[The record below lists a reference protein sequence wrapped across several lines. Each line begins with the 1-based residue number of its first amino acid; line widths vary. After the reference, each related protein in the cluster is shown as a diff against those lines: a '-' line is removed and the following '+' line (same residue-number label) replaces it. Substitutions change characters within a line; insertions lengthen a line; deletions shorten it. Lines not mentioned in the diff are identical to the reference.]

1 MPRYKYIAKSHPEK
15 STSGEIEAESERDA
29 INKLIQMGYFPI
41 SIKGDNLSEAKAGI
55 LNFRRV
61 SNKEIALFT
70 EQLSSLIESGV
81 SILNSLNTISG
92 QTKNKYLKAVLY
104 DVIARIK
111 DGNSLSDSLAAH
123 PDVFSG
129 LYSSLMHTGEAS
141 GNLKNTINQLAEFL
155 EKQEEFKNSLCSSLI
170 YPAFVCAVGVL
181 TVAVLLIF
189 VIPRLVNMFEDM
201 GQMLPLPTRI
211 LISAS
216 GFMRSY
222 WWLIFLTVSICIFL
236 FYRVL
241 RTMQGRTAWDRLKLK
256 MAILG
261 PIILKTEISRLTRTL
276 SLLLSGGMPITS
288 GLEISTTVIDNQIL
302 KAEAIRFKDLICNG
316 SSLSVAFKTSRLFP
330 DVVTNIVEIG
340 EETGVLDKSLLR
352 IAEDYEKEVSRTLK
366 TLTRMLEPVIILVMG
381 LIVGFIVL
389 SMLLPIFQINLIAR

>member
-1 MPRYKYIAKSHPEK
+1 MPRYKYIAKSQPEK
-15 STSGEIEAESERDA
+15 SISGEIEAESEQDA
-29 INKLIQMGYFPI
+29 INKLTQMGYFPI
-41 SIKGDNLSEAKAGI
+41 SIKGDNLSEAKPGI
-55 LNFRRV
+55 LNFCRV
-61 SNKEIALFT
+61 SNKEVALFT

-81 SILNSLNTISG
+81 SILNGLNTISG

-111 DGNSLSDSLAAH
+111 DGNSLSDSIAAH
-123 PDVFSG
+123 PDIFSS
-129 LYSSLMHTGEAS
+129 LYSSLMRTGEAS
-141 GNLKNTINQLAEFL
+141 GNLKNTVKRLAEFL
-155 EKQEEFKNSLCSSLI
+155 EEQEEFKDSLRSSLT

-181 TVAVLLIF
+181 TTVVLLVF
-189 VIPRLVNMFEDM
+189 VIPRLVTMFEDM

-222 WWLIFLTVSICIFL
+222 WWLIFLTVGISIFL
-236 FYRVL
+236 FRRML
-241 RTMQGRTAWDRLKLK
+241 RTLQGRTAWDRSKLK

-261 PIILKTEISRLTRTL
+261 PVILKTEISRLTRTL

-288 GLEISTTVIDNQIL
+288 SLEISTTVIDNQIL
-302 KAEAIRFKDLICNG
+302 KAEAIRFKELICSG

-381 LIVGFIVL
+381 LMVGFIVL